1 MLLGSFCE
9 RILSCLEQPQK
20 ENQIR
25 REQSRRLGSGR
36 TCRQEQ
42 SKVTGGRVPLGG
54 QQASLQTGS
63 QGPRRPHSGASAA
76 LRPRHNTASGNF
88 GAPALAPWVLE
99 VFKSKFTTDAPWADG
114 DVPVQRLPSTA
125 ALQGAHILPR
135 LAQRLRP
142 TGVLLHLG
150 DEL

>member
-1 MLLGSFCE
+1 MTE
-9 RILSCLEQPQK
+9 
-20 ENQIR
+20 
-25 REQSRRLGSGR
+25 
-36 TCRQEQ
+36 
-42 SKVTGGRVPLGG
+42 GRVPLGW
-54 QQASLQTGS
+54 QQASLQTGL
-63 QGPRRPHSGASAA
+63 QGSHRPHSGASAA
-76 LRPRHNTASGNF
+76 LRPRHSTASGNLF

-99 VFKSKFTTDAPWADG
+99 VFKSKFTTDAPWTDG